1 MPMLWPM
8 PFERQFKGAIDQY
21 SVFENTT
28 QRMDYLNNP
37 LRYAGQIV
45 SQKDTGEVFVINATE
60 TAYIPIGGNTSGI
73 KIIEDYDTLIAQ
85 PTPVADEIF
94 YVKKDSTTD
103 LSKTKGF
110 YLYDLTNATYIILS
124 DVKDTFS
131 ETDGIYQDFLGI
143 PKGTSIYGKTDHEV
157 LQDALFPV
165 VPPEIVLTPKDTVY
179 EIGSTVGALSIKA
192 DVKKT
197 KFPIEQITI
206 NADGSDIFDDNT
218 ASNVKDGGSFTTS
231 YTVPTSDTDSVITC
245 TAKAGSTTGTKTSK
259 ITFARNTFYGTDSTN
274 NTAYTTSAEVRALG
288 GTKLGA
294 KAGDVV
300 TINIP
305 TGAKMVVVAVPDTL
319 SITSVKYVE
328 GMNAEIKDVFAQ
340 TTVAVEGANGYTSAT
355 YKLYSYIPVVD
366 FSTNVTYKVTL
377 G

>member
-1 MPMLWPM
+1 MAMLWPM
-8 PFERQFKGAIDQY
+8 PFERQFKGPIVSDT
-21 SVFENTT
+21 VFENTAK
-28 QRMDYLNNP
+28 RMEYLNNP

-60 TAYIPIGGNTSGI
+60 TAYIPIGGSTSGV
-73 KIIEDYDTLIAQ
+73 KIVENYDALIAQ
-85 PTPVADEIF
+85 PTPAADEIF

-103 LSKTKGF
+103 PSKTKGF
-110 YLYDLTNATYIILS
+110 YLYDLANTSYIILS
-124 DVKDTFS
+124 GIKDTFS
-131 ETDGIYQDFLGI
+131 ETDGIYKDFLGI

-218 ASNVKDGGSFTTS
+218 ASNVKDGGSFTAS

-274 NTAYTTSAEVRALG
+274 NTAYTTSAEIRALG
-288 GTKLGA
+288 NTKLGA

-328 GMNAEIKDVFAQ
+328 GMNAEIKDVFTQ

-366 FSTNVTYKVTL
+366 FSANVTYKVTL

>member
-1 MPMLWPM
+1 MTMLWPM
-8 PFERQFKGAIDQY
+8 PFERQFKGPIVSDT
-21 SVFENTT
+21 VFENTAK
-28 QRMDYLNNP
+28 RMEYLNNP

-45 SQKDTGEVFVINATE
+45 SQKDTGEVFVVNATE

-73 KIIEDYDTLIAQ
+73 KIVEDYDALIAQ
-85 PTPVADEIF
+85 PTPVADEVF
-94 YVKKDSTTD
+94 YVKKDSISD

-110 YLYDLTNATYIILS
+110 YLYDLENTSYIILS
-124 DVKDTFS
+124 DIKDTFS
-131 ETDGIYQDFLGI
+131 ETDGIYKDFLGI

-197 KFPIEQITI
+197 KYPIEQIII
-206 NADGSDIFDDNT
+206 NADGSNVLDNST
-218 ASNVKDGGSFTTS
+218 SSDVKDGGSFTAS
-231 YTVPTSDTDSVITC
+231 YSVPTNDTESIITC
-245 TAKAGSTTGTKTSK
+245 TVKAGSTTGTKTSK

-288 GTKLGA
+288 NTKLGA
-294 KAGDVV
+294 KAGDIL

-305 TGAKMVVVAVPDTL
+305 TGAKMVVIAVPDTL
-319 SITSVKYVE
+319 SVTSVKYVE
-328 GMNAEIKDVFAQ
+328 GMNAEVKDIFTQ
-340 TTVAVEGANGYTSAT
+340 TTVAVEGAGGYTSAT
-355 YKLYSYIPVVD
+355 YKLYTYVPVSD
-366 FSTNVTYKVTL
+366 FTQNVTYSVKL